1 LASHRAFAVRGG
13 LAGETYVWGHEFK
26 PGGKFMANTYRGQ
39 IPVNLT
45 WVAESETFA
54 SITAE
59 S

>member
-1 LASHRAFAVRGG
+1 VRGG

-26 PGGKFMANTYRGQ
+26 PGGKFMANTYQGQ